1 MKLLIIHLGDIH
13 LSADS
18 DYSYNRK
25 KRISDAI
32 NAIGSFDDCI
42 MVFSG
47 DVTQS
52 GGANEVKAAFSFISL
67 ICSELKKLRPSIH
80 DIQVLIVPGNHDI
93 QLDDVTDK
101 GQSAIVADFRTG
113 TIESQFPSEA
123 LKMQKFRSLLDKNGC
138 FVSNP
143 LIDIRQIECGEKK
156 IEFLLLNSAY
166 FSTRENDKGLHY
178 FPEWV
183 IREIEKPTSADYCIG
198 ILHHAP
204 EWFHDSMKNRFE
216 RALLMRC
223 SALLYGHEHEVGSKS
238 TAIATSGNTL
248 FLRGNVFGTP
258 SNRSEG
264 GFTFD
269 ILDVDTSQLTQH
281 SFVWN
286 SSGNYY
292 MNTHTDMNHLACR
305 EEKRVKRITP
315 SYMQQLLYDDKLN
328 RADTFECYVFPRIE
342 KIQEQVPANEREFDQ
357 DILTL
362 DAFLTA
368 IQRDRRV
375 IIVGS
380 SDTGKT
386 TLLKK
391 LFLEFQRTC
400 QPIIVDAEE
409 FGGKQKNLIIRNAF
423 FRIYGD
429 DFLSYQLYEQA
440 SSANKVLIIDN
451 IDHVKNFETT
461 LFSDFEEEFGTIIV
475 SVKDSIIL
483 NVFERARNAAV
494 QDKQYKKYRLRSFYS
509 DKRKNLV
516 SELVNH
522 ADKTVENKES
532 VVADIETCLAN
543 QSKYI
548 PLTPLFINLF
558 VDYYCRNIRE
568 MQYNSGNVFG
578 KVFEANMTLSLREK
592 LPGKITVE
600 KAYLLLGMI
609 AYKIHFTKT
618 YPISIASLHEAITQ
632 YNADYDDEV
641 DARQLIEATISA
653 KILMPDSS
661 TANMYKF
668 STQSQLSYFVAR
680 ELNRRYHDDSYES
693 DDIRIVLENACF
705 GINGD
710 ILLFIT
716 YLTDNIKI
724 LRYIIEAAK
733 EQTHNWA
740 EFSLAPCNIG
750 YLESI
755 GRAYVAPPN
764 ANEKKEIE
772 QKRIDQER
780 QRDDKNE
787 IQIVNVYDY
796 DEGAISDPGN
806 QLIRALSLLSVISK
820 CLPNFEHLM
829 KKSDKAEFVKMIY
842 ELPNRIFYQF
852 ACEVDRQIPVLVEFL
867 QEETGNEFGNDEN
880 ALNNIVT
887 LLQRDSIGLLLEI
900 YNIATLFSTK
910 INTVRLLE
918 KHDYMSQL
926 TYRIQHLLIRMRQN
940 RFSDFTLESDSIAKD
955 SKAPIV
961 EILVKNVA
969 RHYYFCGNL
978 DYKQQQSLL
987 DSHFGKQEQAKAK
1000 WIAQTNKKA

>member
-1 MKLLIIHLGDIH
+1 
-13 LSADS
+13 
-18 DYSYNRK
+18 
-25 KRISDAI
+25 
-32 NAIGSFDDCI
+32 
-42 MVFSG
+42 
-47 DVTQS
+47 
-52 GGANEVKAAFSFISL
+52 
-67 ICSELKKLRPSIH
+67 
-80 DIQVLIVPGNHDI
+80 
-93 QLDDVTDK
+93 
-101 GQSAIVADFRTG
+101 
-113 TIESQFPSEA
+113 
-123 LKMQKFRSLLDKNGC
+123 
-138 FVSNP
+138 
-143 LIDIRQIECGEKK
+143 
-156 IEFLLLNSAY
+156 
-166 FSTRENDKGLHY
+166 
-178 FPEWV
+178 
-183 IREIEKPTSADYCIG
+183 
-198 ILHHAP
+198 
-204 EWFHDSMKNRFE
+204 
-216 RALLMRC
+216 
-223 SALLYGHEHEVGSKS
+223 
-238 TAIATSGNTL
+238 
-248 FLRGNVFGTP
+248 
-258 SNRSEG
+258 
-264 GFTFD
+264 
-269 ILDVDTSQLTQH
+269 
-281 SFVWN
+281 
-286 SSGNYY
+286 
-292 MNTHTDMNHLACR
+292 
-305 EEKRVKRITP
+305 
-315 SYMQQLLYDDKLN
+315 
-328 RADTFECYVFPRIE
+328 
-342 KIQEQVPANEREFDQ
+342 
-357 DILTL
+357 
-362 DAFLTA
+362 
-368 IQRDRRV
+368 
-375 IIVGS
+375 
-380 SDTGKT
+380 
-386 TLLKK
+386 
-391 LFLEFQRTC
+391 
-400 QPIIVDAEE
+400 
-409 FGGKQKNLIIRNAF
+409 
-423 FRIYGD
+423 
-429 DFLSYQLYEQA
+429 
-440 SSANKVLIIDN
+440 
-451 IDHVKNFETT
+451 
-461 LFSDFEEEFGTIIV
+461 
-475 SVKDSIIL
+475 
-483 NVFERARNAAV
+483 
-494 QDKQYKKYRLRSFYS
+494 
-509 DKRKNLV
+509 
-516 SELVNH
+516 
-522 ADKTVENKES
+522 
-532 VVADIETCLAN
+532 
-543 QSKYI
+543 
-548 PLTPLFINLF
+548 
-558 VDYYCRNIRE
+558 

-852 ACEVDRQIPVLVEFL
+852 ACEVDRQIPELVEFL